1 MTERMGVDPEDRALA
16 DAVARYA
23 AEALAPRAQALDEEG
38 LCATCHVPG
47 LAELGVMGMNIPE
60 QYGGPGVTP
69 TAMLLSLAMMLDWLA
84 VRHADA
90 ALADG
95 ARAIEAAVRRAF
107 ETGAVRPREFGGA
120 SNTADI
126 TRAVVQGLR

>member
-1 MTERMGVDPEDRALA
+1 MAPSA
-16 DAVARYA
+16 DIGDHHAVFQPAHGT
-23 AEALAPRAQALDEEG
+23 APDIAGQGIA
-38 LCATCHVPG
+38 
-47 LAELGVMGMNIPE
+47 N
-60 QYGGPGVTP
+60 P